1 LGARGPSALRRT
13 TITGISSGA
22 VAIDTGQLIAGH
34 YRLVEHIGS
43 GAMGVVW
50 RAVDV
55 RLERSVAIKQILPQP
70 GVSEAE
76 RDNMRQRAMREAKN
90 AARFQH
96 PNAIVVFDIAEDGGD
111 PCLVMEYLNGP
122 SLSAVLADQGT
133 LPVGQVARIGEQ
145 VAAALVAAHRA
156 GIVHR
161 DVKPGNILIDE
172 TGTAKITDF
181 GISRAAGDMTLTQ
194 TGLIGGTPAYLAPE
208 LARGADPVPS
218 SDVFAL
224 GATLYQAI
232 EGQTPYGNTTNQLAL
247 LYAAANGQI
256 NPPTQAGP
264 ATALLMSLLRSE
276 PAERPSMAEAR
287 ERLAALTAGE
297 PTPPMAPLLL
307 SGNQGDRVGSRP
319 PWQRAEAKSPTSAPI
334 PAQKAPSNPPRT
346 PTAAF
351 MPMRSPS
358 APPGPKAPGPQT
370 PPRPVAPLTPP
381 PTPPRPQPAQNRPP
395 APPRT
400 PAAAAPS
407 YSGGGSTG
415 MSADTKRKAAIL
427 AGGAAAV
434 VVVAVVVFLVL
445 SNGSGN
451 DKSAPPAGQQQQTS
465 NSASAPTSNSAPSS
479 SSAPPVG
486 SNGNVQWQPAGARVV
501 DFYSTVGSNP
511 AAAWAMLTPT
521 AQAAYGDVG
530 NFTAYWSQHQLSGY
544 KGASAY
550 KGNNP
555 DGSVNIR
562 INLFTDSGTTQQVV
576 QVLAAQDGTL
586 MLNSDPRPGAIAPNQ

>member
-1 LGARGPSALRRT
+1 LGARGPFALRRT

-111 PCLVMEYLNGP
+111 PCLVMEFLNGP
-122 SLSAVLADQGT
+122 SLSAVLAEQGT

-297 PTPPMAPLLL
+297 PTPPMTPLLL

-319 PWQRAEAKSPTSAPI
+319 PWQRAEAKSPSSAPI

-351 MPMRSPS
+351 MPMRSPA
-358 APPGPKAPGPQT
+358 APPQAPPRPAAPLQQT
-370 PPRPVAPLTPP
+370 PPPQ
-381 PTPPRPQPAQNRPP
+381 TPPRPQPAQSRPP

-400 PAAAAPS
+400 PATTAAAPN
-407 YSGGGSTG
+407 YSGGSTK
-415 MSADTKRKAAIL
+415 SADTKRKAAIL

-445 SNGSGN
+445 SNGSSN
-451 DKSAPPAGQQQQTS
+451 DKGAPPAGQQPQTS
-465 NSASAPTSNSAPSS
+465 R
-479 SSAPPVG
+479 SAPPSNPSATSSSKAPAGLDQTQTEGKVTDFSG
-486 SNGNVQWQPAGARVV
+486 AGRMVADGFFGNPSGGWSLLTPAAQSVYGSQQNFTQYWQTNKVSGYQNAHADSNGNNADGSLTMNLTVNGVRRAYRVV
-501 DFYSTVGSNP
+501 LLGGQ
-511 AAAWAMLTPT
+511 MLIDSDTRLESGGAP
-521 AQAAYGDVG
+521 
-530 NFTAYWSQHQLSGY
+530 SQ
-544 KGASAY
+544 
-550 KGNNP
+550 
-555 DGSVNIR
+555 
-562 INLFTDSGTTQQVV
+562 
-576 QVLAAQDGTL
+576 
-586 MLNSDPRPGAIAPNQ
+586 

>member
-1 LGARGPSALRRT
+1 M
-13 TITGISSGA
+13 
-22 VAIDTGQLIAGH
+22 IAGH

-96 PNAIVVFDIAEDGGD
+96 PNAIVVFDIAEHGGD
-111 PCLVMEYLNGP
+111 PCLVMEFLDGP
-122 SLSAVLADQGT
+122 SLSAVLAEQGT

-145 VAAALVAAHRA
+145 VAAALVAAHRS

-276 PAERPSMAEAR
+276 PGERPSMAEAR
-287 ERLAALTAGE
+287 EGLAKLAAGE
-297 PTPPMAPLLL
+297 PAVGPELL
-307 SGNQGDRVGSRP
+307 SSGPTERLDRGGSRP
-319 PWQRAEAKSPTSAPI
+319 PWQRVDGPKPSAPV

-351 MPMRSPS
+351 MPMRSPA
-358 APPGPKAPGPQT
+358 APPN
-370 PPRPVAPLTPP
+370 
-381 PTPPRPQPAQNRPP
+381 TPPRPQPAPPVRPTQQQPRP
-395 APPRT
+395 APT
-400 PAAAAPS
+400 AAAPNYRNAS
-407 YSGGGSTG
+407 STPPP
-415 MSADTKRKAAIL
+415 ADNKRKFALL

-434 VVVAVVVFLVL
+434 LVIAVVVFLVL
-445 SNGSGN
+445 SSGGGG
-451 DKSAPPAGQQQQTS
+451 DKGTSSQAGQQPQQSNSTGAPGPSAPPSSNIPSGPVDQTPTEGTVTDFAGAGQLITNGFFDNPGS
-465 NSASAPTSNSAPSS
+465 HWAS
-479 SSAPPVG
+479 
-486 SNGNVQWQPAGARVV
+486 
-501 DFYSTVGSNP
+501 
-511 AAAWAMLTPT
+511 LTPA
-521 AQAAYGDVG
+521 AQAAYGSEAAFVQYWQG
-530 NFTAYWSQHQLSGY
+530 QKITSYKTAHADSG
-544 KGASAY
+544 
-550 KGNNP
+550 GNNP
-555 DGSVNIR
+555 DGSLTMNLTVNGVRRPYR
-562 INLFTDSGTTQQVV
+562 IVLIGGQMRIDSNTKLDATGGQAGQ
-576 QVLAAQDGTL
+576 
-586 MLNSDPRPGAIAPNQ
+586 

>member
-1 LGARGPSALRRT
+1 
-13 TITGISSGA
+13 
-22 VAIDTGQLIAGH
+22 
-34 YRLVEHIGS
+34 
-43 GAMGVVW
+43 MGVVW

-96 PNAIVVFDIAEDGGD
+96 PNAIVVFDIAEHSGD
-111 PCLVMEYLNGP
+111 PCLVMEFLDGP
-122 SLSAVLADQGT
+122 SLSAVLAEQGT

-172 TGTAKITDF
+172 TGTAKLTDF

-247 LYAAANGQI
+247 LYAAANGQV
-256 NPPTQAGP
+256 NPPSQAGP
-264 ATALLMSLLRSE
+264 ATALLMSLLRTE
-276 PAERPSMAEAR
+276 ATDRPSMAEAR
-287 ERLAALTAGE
+287 ERLAALASGESAEPPLIAGGRGGAS
-297 PTPPMAPLLL
+297 T
-307 SGNQGDRVGSRP
+307 DSRP
-319 PWQRAEAKSPTSAPI
+319 PWQRVATGQEAPSAAPI

-351 MPMRSPS
+351 MPMRSP
-358 APPGPKAPGPQT
+358 A
-370 PPRPVAPLTPP
+370 
-381 PTPPRPQPAQNRPP
+381 

-400 PAAAAPS
+400 PPHPQPAVPQAAPAPQAAPRPAPTAAAPN
-407 YSGGGSTG
+407 YSGAAAKTG
-415 MSADTKRKAAIL
+415 HRRRFAL
-427 AGGAAAV
+427 FAGGAAAI
-434 VVVAVVVFLVL
+434 VAVAVIVFLVL
-445 SNGSGN
+445 SNTGGTDGGTNANPPADQPSTGAPPSSGPPSSTP
-451 DKSAPPAGQQQQTS
+451 SAPAGPLGQTPPEGKVTDYAAAGQLIT
-465 NSASAPTSNSAPSS
+465 
-479 SSAPPVG
+479 
-486 SNGNVQWQPAGARVV
+486 NGFFAK
-501 DFYSTVGSNP
+501 P
-511 AAAWAMLTPT
+511 AANWAHLTPS
-521 AQAAYGDVG
+521 AQAVYGDESAFQQYWATHQIG
-530 NFTAYWSQHQLSGY
+530 AYQDARADSG
-544 KGASAY
+544 GA
-550 KGNNP
+550 NP
-555 DGSVNIR
+555 DGSITM
-562 INLFTDSGTTQQVV
+562 NLTI
-576 QVLAAQDGTL
+576 DGTRRPYRVIMSGGQL
-586 MLNSDPRPGAIAPNQ
+586 LIDSDTRLKADSATG

>member
-1 LGARGPSALRRT
+1 
-13 TITGISSGA
+13 
-22 VAIDTGQLIAGH
+22 
-34 YRLVEHIGS
+34 
-43 GAMGVVW
+43 MGVVW

-96 PNAIVVFDIAEDGGD
+96 PNAIVVFDVAEHGGD

-122 SLSAVLADQGT
+122 SLSAVLAEQGT

-247 LYAAANGQI
+247 LYAAANGQV

-276 PAERPSMAEAR
+276 ASERPSMAEAR
-287 ERLAALTAGE
+287 ERLAQLATGE
-297 PTPPMAPLLL
+297 PAAPQQLL
-307 SGNQGDRVGSRP
+307 SGNRGPGSNGSRP
-319 PWQRAEAKSPTSAPI
+319 PWARAGAPAAAAAAA
-334 PAQKAPSNPPRT
+334 PKAPSNPPRT

-351 MPMRSPS
+351 MPMGAPS
-358 APPGPKAPGPQT
+358 RPAPPPN
-370 PPRPVAPLTPP
+370 
-381 PTPPRPQPAQNRPP
+381 TPPRPQPAVRPTP
-395 APPRT
+395 TAAAPNYSGSGTGERVS
-400 PAAAAPS
+400 PAAA
-407 YSGGGSTG
+407 
-415 MSADTKRKAAIL
+415 RKKKMAFL
-427 AGGAAAV
+427 AGGAVA
-434 VVVAVVVFLVL
+434 VVAVALVVFLVL
-445 SNGSGN
+445 SSSR
-451 DKSAPPAGQQQQTS
+451 DKGGATNAQPPAQPS
-465 NSASAPTSNSAPSS
+465 NSVSQSASPPSS
-479 SSAPPVG
+479 SQNAVPG
-486 SNGNVQWQPAGARVV
+486 LGQTKTDGKIEFTPAGLQVV
-501 DFYSTVGSNP
+501 NFYSFPQG
-511 AAAWAMLTPT
+511 AAASWGMLTPA
-521 AQAAYGDVG
+521 AQSTYGSQSDF
-530 NFTAYWSQHQLSGY
+530 NQYWSQFTSVSA
-544 KGASAY
+544 KNARGAYNA
-550 KGNNP
+550 
-555 DGSVNIR
+555 DGSVTITATVVFPDHTEVR
-562 INLFTDSGTTQQVV
+562 TFRVISSSGQLLIDSATKSDQ
-576 QVLAAQDGTL
+576 
-586 MLNSDPRPGAIAPNQ
+586 NSQ

>member
-1 LGARGPSALRRT
+1 
-13 TITGISSGA
+13 
-22 VAIDTGQLIAGH
+22 
-34 YRLVEHIGS
+34 
-43 GAMGVVW
+43 MGVVW

-96 PNAIVVFDIAEDGGD
+96 PNAIVVFDIAEHSGD

-122 SLSAVLADQGT
+122 SLSAVLAERGP

-247 LYAAANGQI
+247 LYAAANGQV

-264 ATALLMSLLRSE
+264 ATALLMSLLRTE
-276 PAERPSMAEAR
+276 PGERPSMAEAR
-287 ERLAALTAGE
+287 ERLAKLATGE
-297 PTPPMAPLLL
+297 PMAPPLIA
-307 SGNQGDRVGSRP
+307 GGQGTGSGSRP
-319 PWQRAEAKSPTSAPI
+319 PWQRVAAAPPAPSSAPI

-351 MPMRSPS
+351 TPMRSPS
-358 APPGPKAPGPQT
+358 APPA
-370 PPRPVAPLTPP
+370 
-381 PTPPRPQPAQNRPP
+381 TPPRPQPAVQQPAQRP
-395 APPRT
+395 APS
-400 PAAAAPS
+400 AAAPD
-407 YSGGGSTG
+407 YRGAGGSSKSGRTRRT
-415 MSADTKRKAAIL
+415 ALL

-434 VVVAVVVFLVL
+434 VVVAVIVFLVL
-445 SNGSGN
+445 TNSGGSDGGSNN
-451 DKSAPPAGQQQQTS
+451 DQATQ
-465 NSASAPTSNSAPSS
+465 SAPSAPS
-479 SSAPPVG
+479 FTGSAPKSSPMTTSSTPNVA
-486 SNGNVQWQPAGARVV
+486 SNGEVEWQPAGKQVIA
-501 DFYSTVGSNP
+501 FYGKVNSDPVG
-511 AAAWAMLTPT
+511 AWAMLAPD
-521 AQAAYGDVG
+521 AQAVYG
-530 NFTAYWSQHQLSGY
+530 NQETFQAFWSQHPLSGY
-544 KGASAY
+544 GGANAY
-550 KGNNP
+550 KRANND
-555 DGSVNIR
+555 DGSVDIQIILHFKDIADEIKTLR
-562 INLFTDSGTTQQVV
+562 VLDSSDGNLKISGDTRS
-576 QVLAAQDGTL
+576 GH
-586 MLNSDPRPGAIAPNQ
+586 S

>member
-96 PNAIVVFDIAEDGGD
+96 PNAIVVFDIAEHSGD

-181 GISRAAGDMTLTQ
+181 GISRAAGDMTLTA

-232 EGQTPYGNTTNQLAL
+232 EGTTPYGNTTNQLAL

-256 NPPTQAGP
+256 NPPVQAGG

-276 PAERPSMAEAR
+276 PGERPSMAEAR
-287 ERLAALTAGE
+287 ERLAALARTE
-297 PTPPMAPLLL
+297 PGGMSASPPLL
-307 SGNQGDRVGSRP
+307 SGGGGRKPAAPSADSGDRP
-319 PWQRAEAKSPTSAPI
+319 PWQRTDQQSPPSSPPVGTPV
-334 PAQKAPSNPPRT
+334 PAGKAPSNPPR

-351 MPMRSPS
+351 MPMRSPA
-358 APPGPKAPGPQT
+358 APPNT
-370 PPRPVAPLTPP
+370 PPRPMP
-381 PTPPRPQPAQNRPP
+381 
-395 APPRT
+395 
-400 PAAAAPS
+400 AAAPS
-407 YSGGGSTG
+407 ARAPQYSSN
-415 MSADTKRKAAIL
+415 APKPDNKRKYAIF
-427 AGGAAAV
+427 AGAGAAV
-434 VVVAVVVFLVL
+434 VVLAVIVFLVV
-445 SNGSGN
+445 NSGGGGTGGN
-451 DKSAPPAGQQQQTS
+451 QVGQSPGNQPSVSDTASQPSSPS
-465 NSASAPTSNSAPSS
+465 NSAVAAGLGKTPSE
-479 SSAPPVG
+479 G
-486 SNGNVQWQPAGARVV
+486 KITDYGQAGRLLTDSYYPNIA
-501 DFYSTVGSNP
+501 SGWGLLTP
-511 AAAWAMLTPT
+511 AA
-521 AQAAYGDVG
+521 QAVYGSQEVYQ
-530 NFTAYWSQHQLSGY
+530 AYWSDPKNAINGY
-544 KGASAY
+544 KKAVAEGNGA
-550 KGNNP
+550 
-555 DGSVNIR
+555 DGSLNLTMEVNGVRRPFHIVLVGGQLL
-562 INLFTDSGTTQQVV
+562 IDSNTRLDADTSTGY
-576 QVLAAQDGTL
+576 
-586 MLNSDPRPGAIAPNQ
+586 

>member
-1 LGARGPSALRRT
+1 M
-13 TITGISSGA
+13 
-22 VAIDTGQLIAGH
+22 IAGH

-96 PNAIVVFDIAEDGGD
+96 PNAIVVFDVAEHGGD

-122 SLSAVLADQGT
+122 SLSAVLSEQGT

-247 LYAAANGQI
+247 LYAAANGQV

-276 PAERPSMAEAR
+276 ASERPSMAEAR
-287 ERLAALTAGE
+287 ERLAQLATGE
-297 PTPPMAPLLL
+297 PAAAQQLL
-307 SGNQGDRVGSRP
+307 SGNRGPGSNGSRP
-319 PWQRAEAKSPTSAPI
+319 PWARTAAPAAAA
-334 PAQKAPSNPPRT
+334 PKAPSNPPRT

-351 MPMRSPS
+351 MPMGAPS
-358 APPGPKAPGPQT
+358 RPAPPSN
-370 PPRPVAPLTPP
+370 
-381 PTPPRPQPAQNRPP
+381 TPPRPQPAVRPTP
-395 APPRT
+395 TAAAPNYSGAGSGGRVS
-400 PAAAAPS
+400 PAAA
-407 YSGGGSTG
+407 
-415 MSADTKRKAAIL
+415 RKKKTAFL

-434 VVVAVVVFLVL
+434 VAVALVVFLVL
-445 SNGSGN
+445 SNSQDKGGSSSN
-451 DKSAPPAGQQQQTS
+451 AQPPAPNSSAPATPS
-465 NSASAPTSNSAPSS
+465 SAPS
-479 SSAPPVG
+479 SSAPPVK
-486 SNGNVQWQPAGARVV
+486 SSGNVQWGPAGQLAVT
-501 DFYSTVGSNP
+501 FYQNAGSP
-511 AAAWAMLTPT
+511 TAWAMLTPS
-521 AQAAYGDVG
+521 AQAAFGDQ
-530 NFTAYWSQHQLSGY
+530 TAFASYWDQNKLAGY
-544 KGASAY
+544 KGASVY
-550 KGNNP
+550 KRQNNP
-555 DGSVNIR
+555 DGSADVQIT
-562 INLFTDSGTTQQVV
+562 LTPEGGAPMQKVV
-576 QVLAAQDGTL
+576 QVIAGDNGTL
-586 MLNSDPRPGAIAPNQ
+586 MINSDPRLGSGAPAQ

>member
-1 LGARGPSALRRT
+1 M
-13 TITGISSGA
+13 
-22 VAIDTGQLIAGH
+22 IAGH

-96 PNAIVVFDIAEDGGD
+96 PNAIVVFDIAEHGGD
-111 PCLVMEYLNGP
+111 PCLVMEFLDGP
-122 SLSAVLADQGT
+122 SLSAVLAEQGT

-145 VAAALVAAHRA
+145 VAAALVAAHRS

-276 PAERPSMAEAR
+276 PGERPSMAEAR
-287 ERLAALTAGE
+287 EGLAKLAAGE
-297 PTPPMAPLLL
+297 PAVGPELL
-307 SGNQGDRVGSRP
+307 SSGPTERLDRGGSRP
-319 PWQRAEAKSPTSAPI
+319 PWQRVDGPKPSAPV
-334 PAQKAPSNPPRT
+334 PTQKAPSNPPRT

-351 MPMRSPS
+351 MPMRSPA
-358 APPGPKAPGPQT
+358 APPN
-370 PPRPVAPLTPP
+370 
-381 PTPPRPQPAQNRPP
+381 TPPRPQPAPPVRPTQQQPRP
-395 APPRT
+395 APT
-400 PAAAAPS
+400 AAAPNYRNAS
-407 YSGGGSTG
+407 STPPP
-415 MSADTKRKAAIL
+415 ADNKRKFALL

-434 VVVAVVVFLVL
+434 VVIAVVVFLVL
-445 SNGSGN
+445 SSGG
-451 DKSAPPAGQQQQTS
+451 DGGGKGTSSQAGQQPQQS
-465 NSASAPTSNSAPSS
+465 SSAPAPSSSAPSS
-479 SSAPPVG
+479 SSAPPPVA
-486 SNGNVQWQPAGARVV
+486 SNGNVQWQPAGNAVV
-501 DFYSTVGSNP
+501 QFYTAVGDNP
-511 AAAWAMLTPT
+511 GAAWGMLTSA
-521 AQAAYGDVG
+521 AQAPYGSVDA
-530 NFTAYWSQHQLSGY
+530 FTSYWSQHSLKRFG
-544 KGASAY
+544 GASAY
-550 KGNNP
+550 LKRNNP
-555 DGSVNIR
+555 DGSVDIQ
-562 INLFTDSGTTQQVV
+562 ISLTTDGGTVSKVV
-576 QVLAAQDGTL
+576 QVIAVQGGGL
-586 MLNSDPRPGAIAPNQ
+586 MLNGDTRPDGGASQ